1 MERFL
6 ATAVGVIGL
15 LVAGVGFWMT
25 YRGLVEMQHPINGI
39 DSLAFILLCGGTVF
53 VGLVLLMLGI
63 IGEAV
68 ITARR
73 ATVAGAA
80 ALVEM
85 KQTLQREADRAR

>member
-1 MERFL
+1 MDRFI

-25 YRGLVEMQHPINGI
+25 YKGLVEMQHPISGI
-39 DSLAFILLCGGTVF
+39 DSLAFILLCGGTIF

-68 ITARR
+68 INARR
-73 ATVAGAA
+73 ATEAGAA

-85 KQTLQREADRAR
+85 KLTLQREADRAR